1 MASITAIDGIKEPYT
16 ERLRRLGIRTT
27 EDLLAYGSTRR
38 GRRELSK
45 VVGLGDRR
53 VTEWVKRADLLRV
66 PGISTRYSNLL
77 EAVGVTT
84 VRDLRRRDPQK
95 LHAALLDVNQRR
107 RRPVVLRPPTEE
119 DVRAWV
125 DGARRLALVVRRW

>member
-27 EDLLAYGSTRR
+27 DDLLTYGATRR

-84 VRDLRRRDPQK
+84 VRDLRRRDPAK
-95 LHAALLDVNQRR
+95 LHPALLDVNQRR
-107 RRPVVLRPPTEE
+107 RRPVVDRPPSEA

-125 DGARRLALVVRRW
+125 DGARRLTLVVKRW

>member
-27 EDLLAYGSTRR
+27 DDLLAYGASRR

-53 VTEWVKRADLLRV
+53 VTEWVKRADLDEGRRSDGLT
-66 PGISTRYSNLL
+66 SL
-77 EAVGVTT
+77 ERIELA
-84 VRDLRRRDPQK
+84 RLRRENQQLRLEREILSKAAAWFARETGSIPPRDSSS
-95 LHAALLDVNQRR
+95 
-107 RRPVVLRPPTEE
+107 
-119 DVRAWV
+119 
-125 DGARRLALVVRRW
+125 

>member
-1 MASITAIDGIKEPYT
+1 MAGITAVDGIKEPYT
-16 ERLRRLGIRTT
+16 ERLRRIGIRSTD
-27 EDLLAYGSTRR
+27 DLLAYGATRR

-84 VRDLRRRDPQK
+84 VRDLRRRDPTK
-95 LHAALLDVNQRR
+95 LHATLLEINERR
-107 RRPVVLRPPTEE
+107 RRPVVQRPPTAAE
-119 DVRAWV
+119 VRAWV
-125 DGARRLALVVRRW
+125 DGARRLPLVVRRW